1 MARKVFLIYQGADAH
16 RAEQLAALKA
26 IKACKLVSD
35 QGREAVVQAGGA
47 AAVGWIRRQIRG
59 CSCAI
64 VLIGS
69 ETCGDRWVNQAL
81 YEAWESWKGLF
92 AIHVHRLRDEAGRRS
107 KKGPSPF
114 ERYVMDRDNSLSM
127 SSVVR
132 SYDPPFSDSANAL
145 AHIKKNLARWVE
157 EAISIRLAY

>member
-35 QGREAVVQAGGA
+35 QGREAVVQAGDA

-69 ETCGDRWVNQAL
+69 PLIFAPATDGIVASS
-81 YEAWESWKGLF
+81 ASWSG
-92 AIHVHRLRDEAGRRS
+92 VTVVPLRA
-107 KKGPSPF
+107 
-114 ERYVMDRDNSLSM
+114 
-127 SSVVR
+127 
-132 SYDPPFSDSANAL
+132 
-145 AHIKKNLARWVE
+145 
-157 EAISIRLAY
+157 AYR